1 MKLKEY
7 RKKKKKKRN
16 TGLVFLE
23 YRLESESE
31 KELAFEPELVLEVLE
46 LPQPKAP
53 SLYDE
58 CQ

>member
-7 RKKKKKKRN
+7 RKKKKKD

-23 YRLESESE
+23 YGSESESE

-46 LPQPKAP
+46 LPQLKAP
-53 SLYDE
+53 SSYDE
-58 CQ
+58 C